1 MVTCPP
7 HILCPNCRQ
16 TPSDLQLVVDVF
28 LLQFG
33 SLFPQTA
40 VVPAGE
46 HYHAVVA
53 HSTAP
58 RCHSHSGCR
67 SHAVC

>member
-40 VVPAGE
+40 VVPASE